1 MKGYNGEGIFDK
13 GIGDK
18 NAGGI
23 RGHHQNGELTEFSL
37 EAVVRSAAERMI
49 QGALEAEVTE
59 FLGRPPGEKSERGD
73 GFRGYRN
80 GYHKERQVTTA
91 VGGLTVRQ
99 PRVSDVPADV
109 GRYESKLIRKY
120 KRRSE
125 GLDDLFPK
133 LFIEGL
139 ATRDFEPSLR
149 ALIGED
155 APLSPSSISRLN
167 RSFKDEFAAW
177 KARRLDDAEIVY
189 VWADGVYLKAGISD
203 EKCCVLVMIGADRT
217 GRKHLLALEE
227 GYRESKDSWLELLRS
242 LKARGMNEP
251 AIAVAD
257 GALGFWAALPEVWHQ
272 TREQLCWL
280 HKTRNILD
288 NLPKREH
295 PEAAMRIRA
304 IYLAEEKEVAMRLA
318 ERLISDWR
326 QAGYLKA
333 AECLEKALER
343 LLAFHQFPTEH
354 ARHLRTTNPI
364 ESPFAA
370 VKLRTNAT
378 RRIRSSQSA
387 LHLLFK
393 LLQRSGKSW
402 QRLSHPEKLKE
413 VQLPDKPKTTAP
425 TPS

>member
-1 MKGYNGEGIFDK
+1 MEGYSEGQLFDNEETGEKTG
-13 GIGDK
+13 
-18 NAGGI
+18 
-23 RGHHQNGELTEFSL
+23 EFSL
-37 EAVVRSAAERMI
+37 EALVRSAAQRMLS
-49 QGALEAEVTE
+49 GACEAEVDE
-59 FLGRPPGEKSERGD
+59 FLGRLWGEKSDRGE

-91 VGGLTVRQ
+91 VGALTVRL
-99 PRVSDVPADV
+99 PRVSDVPAES
-109 GRYESKLIRKY
+109 GPYESKLIRRY

-167 RSFKDEFAAW
+167 RSFKDEYIRW
-177 KARRLDDAEIVY
+177 KQRRLDDLEIVY
-189 VWADGVYLKAGISD
+189 VWCDGVYLKAGISD
-203 EKCCVLVMIGADRT
+203 EKCCVLVVIGADRS
-217 GRKHLLALEE
+217 GKKHLLTLEE
-227 GYRESKDSWLELLRS
+227 GYRESKESWLALLRD
-242 LKARGMNEP
+242 LKERGMNEP

-257 GALGFWAALPEVWHQ
+257 GALGFWAALPEVWRQ
-272 TREQLCWL
+272 TKEQLCWL

-288 NLPKREH
+288 KLPKREH
-295 PEAAMRIRA
+295 AEAAMRIRA
-304 IYLAEEKEVAMRLA
+304 VYLAKDKQTAEHLA
-318 ERLISDWR
+318 KRLISDWR
-326 QAGYLKA
+326 AAGYEKA
-333 AECLEKALER
+333 ADCLEKALER
-343 LLAFHQFPTEH
+343 LLSFHSFPEQH

-378 RRIRSSQSA
+378 RRIRSSRSA

-393 LLQRSGKSW
+393 LLQRSEKSW
-402 QRLSHPEKLKE
+402 QRLSFPEKLKE
-413 VQLPDKPKTTAP
+413 VKLPDRST
-425 TPS
+425 